1 MNPQSF
7 VEQALFSTVRIE
19 LFDHA
24 DKLTGVATGFLLKAD
39 IPNEPNQAL
48 ILLISNKHVFAGS
61 QKFDVSFHRKDRGTD
76 VPNLGHTLPVK
87 FSSTGPGFCAHS
99 NPKVDLACV
108 NLSFAFAEMMPIIY
122 YKWLD
127 KNLFA
132 TFSEPELDLGQ
143 RVVFVGYPENRFDQK
158 HNLPILRSGTIA
170 SHPKVDFNGES
181 QFIIDAQVFPGS
193 SGSPVFLNVK
203 EAQFNRGVIQ
213 VGGGAPYLFLGVVSS
228 TMIRNNTVDFLP
240 TQLTPSTQEVIGLGL
255 VFKANAVKELIDQ
268 AIDGYLNFRTASGA

>member
-1 MNPQSF
+1 MHPQSF

-24 DKLTGVATGFLLKAD
+24 DNLMGFGTGFLLKAD
-39 IPNEPNQAL
+39 LPNEPNQAL

-61 QKFDVSFHRKDRGTD
+61 RKFDVSFHRKDRGTD
-76 VPNLGHTLPVK
+76 VPNLGHTLPAR

-99 NPKVDLACV
+99 NPNVDLACV
-108 NLSFAFAEMMPIIY
+108 NLSSGFAEMMPIIY

-170 SHPKVDFNGES
+170 SHPRVDFNGES

-193 SGSPVFLNVK
+193 SGSPVFLNMK
-203 EAQFNRGVIQ
+203 EAQFNRGIIQ
-213 VGGGAPYLFLGVVSS
+213 VGGGVPYLFLGVVSS
-228 TMIRNNTVDFLP
+228 TMIRNNIVDFLP

-268 AIDGYLNFRTASGA
+268 AIDGYLNYKTASGA